1 MKSYKPT
8 SPSRRSM
15 TNPDYTGL
23 SKVRPHRPLTKRLP
37 SRGGRNSQ
45 GRITMRHQGG
55 GNKKLYRM
63 VDFKQALKPGVV
75 TAKAVIETLEYDPY
89 RTAFIALIKN
99 EDGSKTYILA
109 PQNIKIG
116 EEITIGESKVLKTGS
131 RMKLKDIPVGYQVHN
146 VELIPGRGGQLARSA
161 GTYLEILANADGYT
175 DLKMGSGE
183 VRRVQ
188 WDAMAS
194 LGQVS
199 NSEWNLVTFGKAGRS
214 RWAGIRPTVR
224 GKAMNP
230 VDHPYGGGEG
240 SQPRGTRKPKDIW
253 GNITGGHK
261 TRDKNKKS
269 SKFIV
274 KRRISLRNRNGGK

>member
-1 MKSYKPT
+1 LK
-8 SPSRRSM
+8 
-15 TNPDYTGL
+15 
-23 SKVRPHRPLTKRLP
+23 

-55 GNKKLYRM
+55 GNKKLYRI
-63 VDFKQALKPGVV
+63 VDFKQGAG
-75 TAKAVIETLEYDPY
+75 KATVETLEYDPY
-89 RTAFIALIKN
+89 RTAFIALVKRD
-99 EDGSKTYILA
+99 DGSRAYILA
-109 PQNIKIG
+109 PQDLKVGAEIVVG
-116 EEITIGESKVLKTGS
+116 EAAPLTAGN
-131 RMKLKDIPVGYQVHN
+131 RMKLKNIPVGYQVHN
-146 VELIPGRGGQLARSA
+146 IELTPGRGGQLARSA
-161 GTYLEILANADGYT
+161 GSSVEVLANADGYT
-175 DLKMGSGE
+175 DLKLSSSE
-183 VRRVQ
+183 VRRVP

-261 TRDKNKKS
+261 TRNKKKKS
-269 SKFIV
+269 SQLIV
-274 KRRISLRNRNGGK
+274 KRRVSLRNKNNH